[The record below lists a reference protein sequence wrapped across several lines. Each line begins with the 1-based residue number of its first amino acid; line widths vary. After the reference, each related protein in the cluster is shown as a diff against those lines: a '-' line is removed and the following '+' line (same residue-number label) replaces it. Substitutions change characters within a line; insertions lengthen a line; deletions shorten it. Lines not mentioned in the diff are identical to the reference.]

1 MQMDLKTVEIKPQR
15 ETYAHVAA
23 RIGSKPAS
31 RYQEGTFDLQSTGN
45 PHYRP
50 LWDPGFDYF
59 DEARTKI
66 AMKDWYEFKD
76 PRQYYYG
83 SYVMARAKQQE
94 NAEASFSFVESRNL
108 AHAIPEDVKEDALRL
123 LLPLRHVAWGA
134 SMNNDFIAAY
144 GFGTGIT
151 QPALYAAM
159 DQLGIAQFITRSA
172 LLFADADALDTAK
185 TQWMEADEW
194 QPLRRLAEDLM
205 VEQDWFELF
214 VAQNLVID
222 GLLFPLVYGT
232 IIDDEISMRGGSA
245 FSMTCQF
252 QVDWAKE
259 AVRWT
264 DAQIKAAVKESDE
277 NAALVSEWVGKWK
290 PRAIAALLPVAQ
302 IVLEDRAEAA
312 LEEVSAEF
320 DRRLG
325 KLGVAA

>member
-1 MQMDLKTVEIKPQR
+1 
-15 ETYAHVAA
+15 
-23 RIGSKPAS
+23 
-31 RYQEGTFDLQSTGN
+31 
-45 PHYRP
+45 
-50 LWDPGFDYF
+50 
-59 DEARTKI
+59 
-66 AMKDWYEFKD
+66 
-76 PRQYYYG
+76 
-83 SYVMARAKQQE
+83 MARAKQQE

>member
-50 LWDPGFDYF
+50 LWDPRFDYF

-108 AHAIPEDVKEDALRL
+108 AHAIPEDVKEAALRL

-172 LLFADADALDTAK
+172 LLFADADALDTLAVRAHNLA
-185 TQWMEADEW
+185 ADE
-194 QPLRRLAEDLM
+194 RLAEASTASLTI
-205 VEQDWFELF
+205 
-214 VAQNLVID
+214 VA
-222 GLLFPLVYGT
+222 
-232 IIDDEISMRGGSA
+232 
-245 FSMTCQF
+245 
-252 QVDWAKE
+252 
-259 AVRWT
+259 
-264 DAQIKAAVKESDE
+264 
-277 NAALVSEWVGKWK
+277 VG
-290 PRAIAALLPVAQ
+290 LLPVILLSRQ
-302 IVLEDRAEAA
+302 IAKSRAGH
-312 LEEVSAEF
+312 
-320 DRRLG
+320 RG
-325 KLGVAA
+325 

>member
-31 RYQEGTFDLQSTGN
+31 RYQEGTLDLQTTGN

-50 LWDPGFDYF
+50 LWDPRFDYF

-66 AMKDWYEFKD
+66 AMKDWYDFKD

-94 NAEASFSFVESRNL
+94 NAEASFGFVESRNL
-108 AHAIPEDVKEDALRL
+108 AHAMSDDLKEVALKL
-123 LLPLRHVAWGA
+123 LVPLRHVAWGA

-172 LLFADADALDTAK
+172 LLFADADRLDTAK
-185 TQWMEADEW
+185 SEWMEADEW
-194 QPLRRLAEDLM
+194 QPLRRLVEDLM

-214 VAQNLVID
+214 VAQNLVLD
-222 GLLFPLVYGT
+222 GLLFPLIYSL
-232 IIDDEISMRGGSA
+232 IIDDEIALRGGSA

-259 AVRWT
+259 ATRWT
-264 DAQIKAAVKESDE
+264 DAQIKAAAGESAE
-277 NAALVSEWVGKWK
+277 NAALVCEWVAKWK
-290 PRAIAALLPVAQ
+290 PRAVSALLPVAQ
-302 IVLEDRAEAA
+302 IALSDRAEAA
-312 LEEVSAEF
+312 LEEVVAEF
-320 DRRLG
+320 DRRLA